1 MIDIQNENIKK
12 ITYLVGV
19 KRGAI
24 IAIKTISPL
33 PIIVSMILTF
43 SPDLIENHS
52 QTNSSNTNTI
62 MQFTMVFKMLSN
74 KPEQRIAWH
83 AVKIAHTTNS
93 WIFMENVRKSWY
105 AITEIKIITT
115 TPVMVAAILI
125 FDYFDYFFVLV
136 YFPNIVLAISVKI
149 DNRCCSAFKFG

>member
-1 MIDIQNENIKK
+1 MAYMIDIQNENIKK
-12 ITYLVGV
+12 TTYLVGE

-43 SPDLIENHS
+43 SPDLIENQS

-74 KPEQRIAWH
+74 KPKQRIA
-83 AVKIAHTTNS
+83 
-93 WIFMENVRKSWY
+93 
-105 AITEIKIITT
+105 
-115 TPVMVAAILI
+115 
-125 FDYFDYFFVLV
+125 
-136 YFPNIVLAISVKI
+136 
-149 DNRCCSAFKFG
+149 